1 MEYLLVRFIG
11 DDILHIVPTK
21 KVSTI
26 NEELLHAPYKRMGYY
41 EARPIEYSDDKNYL
55 EKKKEVLEEQASED
69 NRNEEHHEDSDD
81 SVKDPDYEPEEGRT
95 EIYKDNRNEEH
106 HEDSDDSVKD
116 PDYEPEEGRTEIY
129 KDNQMKSIMKIVMIQ
144 SKTLIM
150 NQKREGLRFT
160 RQQ

>member
-95 EIYKDNRNEEH
+95 EIYKDN
-106 HEDSDDSVKD
+106 
-116 PDYEPEEGRTEIY
+116 
-129 KDNQMKSIMKIVMIQ
+129 QMKSIMKIVMIQ